1 MQNTP
6 QQTKPDPL
14 LKLPFF
20 QNSFPKSFFKSQC
33 PCLLPSIWRREKTKS
48 LPVCD
53 FFHAPHMNNTPENE
67 APLLLTQEKTLEKSP
82 LGRGRRVSV
91 SWANINISRTEST
104 IPIEGRVVLRREVVK
119 TKINEVFT

>member
-1 MQNTP
+1 
-6 QQTKPDPL
+6 
-14 LKLPFF
+14 
-20 QNSFPKSFFKSQC
+20 
-33 PCLLPSIWRREKTKS
+33 
-48 LPVCD
+48 
-53 FFHAPHMNNTPENE
+53 MNNTPENE